1 MFKINGLR
9 WWIIGLIGIAT
20 VINYID
26 RWALAIM
33 WPGIAG
39 DLGLDKGDYAII
51 LNTFMVAYALGQMLS
66 GRVFDKVG
74 TRLGYVLSILV
85 WSTSSMLHSF
95 GRGLVS
101 FSILRATLGLGEA
114 GNWPGA
120 VKSNA
125 EWFPLRERAIA
136 QGIFNAGAS
145 LGAVVAPPLI
155 AFLFVAFGWKVT
167 FLIVGSLGFLW
178 LIPWLIINKKQP
190 ANHPWITNAEK
201 HHICDGKD
209 LSLTA
214 SDTKPTPGAFGVLKY
229 RQSWAV
235 LMGRFFTEPVW
246 FFFMGWLPVYLYDV
260 YGFDVKQIGMFAWMP
275 YVGAAF
281 GSIAGGWFSGRL
293 LKIGHSVG
301 FARKGAI
308 IAGAVLM
315 VAGLSGTIFWADTPL
330 KFVPVLATVL
340 FGFQFSI
347 SNIQT
352 IPSDLFSG
360 KSVGT
365 LAGIGGTVGLSSV
378 ILMNFIV
385 PIVTRNSYVP
395 IFTLIAIFVPLGV
408 LSVLFFGK
416 NIRTLD

>member
-1 MFKINGLR
+1 MLKINGLR

-85 WSTSSMLHSF
+85 WSTSSMLHSI

-178 LIPWLIINKKQP
+178 LVPWLIINKKQP

-201 HHICDGKD
+201 HHICDGRD
-209 LSLTA
+209 SRLLT
-214 SDTKPTPGAFGVLKY
+214 SDAKPAPGVIGILKF

-281 GSIAGGWFSGRL
+281 GSIAGG
-293 LKIGHSVG
+293 
-301 FARKGAI
+301 
-308 IAGAVLM
+308 
-315 VAGLSGTIFWADTPL
+315 
-330 KFVPVLATVL
+330 
-340 FGFQFSI
+340 
-347 SNIQT
+347 
-352 IPSDLFSG
+352 
-360 KSVGT
+360 
-365 LAGIGGTVGLSSV
+365 
-378 ILMNFIV
+378 
-385 PIVTRNSYVP
+385 
-395 IFTLIAIFVPLGV
+395 
-408 LSVLFFGK
+408 
-416 NIRTLD
+416 